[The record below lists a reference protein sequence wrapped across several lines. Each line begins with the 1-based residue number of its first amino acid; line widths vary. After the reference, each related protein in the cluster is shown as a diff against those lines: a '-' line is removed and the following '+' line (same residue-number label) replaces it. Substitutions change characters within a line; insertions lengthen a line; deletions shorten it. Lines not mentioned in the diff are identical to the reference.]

1 MLCRLHIK
9 GLVTSIRFRGLL
21 ALWLTF
27 STQSANFFRIL
38 LQLMLLANSML
49 KWALHSAH
57 CTHSNENEQ
66 KSELTSTQWPMIN
79 INFHIPERCSLLKCI
94 PRLRFCYS
102 RNCVC
107 FSSVTFIGQSKLYN
121 GWKFST
127 NSNKTRWERFKHSVV
142 SRLLQF
148 RIRKLKV
155 KDSLVALHFHL
166 NHKLKLA
173 YGKTSFCER
182 NKQHFMR
189 LVGEGNEQV
198 SEMDRVIEKC
208 TIRNEKAPTNANN
221 S

>member
-1 MLCRLHIK
+1 MSASHQRISHIH
-9 GLVTSIRFRGLL
+9 SISGAVSIVAHIFNAISKFFPYSFAVNATGEFY
-21 ALWLTF
+21 AQM
-27 STQSANFFRIL
+27 STAQ
-38 LQLMLLANSML
+38 
-49 KWALHSAH
+49 

-142 SRLLQF
+142 PRLLQS
-148 RIRKLKV
+148 RIWKLKV

-173 YGKTSFCER
+173 YGKTSFCEW

-208 TIRNEKAPTNANN
+208 TIRGEKAPTNANN